1 MLENAPNHQLADIIS
16 ALVNASFKEKVEVL
30 NAVKLHDRFTKALP
44 LLLRQI
50 EGLQTL
56 RNNQEKRLQSKK
68 KTDTKTLKK
77 RHFLDEQTA
86 DDSDEIDALESKLQ
100 NCDLPP
106 NVEKVAVKELK
117 RIRKMSPQ
125 MPEYPMLR
133 HYLELISDLPWNES
147 TIDTIDMSK
156 AREDLD
162 ADHYAMTEVKKRIL
176 EYLAVRKLKNSL
188 RGPILCFVGPPGV
201 GKTSIGKSIA
211 NTLGRKFQRYVPQT
225 ITVQFLK
232 DCNTNLPWMV
242 MFVLETSK
250 SFKLLWLATLVLIH
264 CLNGPLT

>member
-56 RNNQEKRLQSKK
+56 RNSQEKRLQPSK
-68 KTDTKTLKK
+68 KTDTKV
-77 RHFLDEQTA
+77 RHRGRNVLDENN
-86 DDSDEIDALESKLQ
+86 DDSDEIDALEAKLQ
-100 NCDLPP
+100 NSNLPE
-106 NVEKVAVKELK
+106 NVEKVAFKELK

-147 TIDTIDMSK
+147 TIDTIDMGK

-162 ADHYAMTEVKKRIL
+162 SDHYAMNEVKKRIL

-211 NTLGRKFQRYVPQT
+211 NTLGRKFQRYV
-225 ITVQFLK
+225 IVKILRYIFLYFAK
-232 DCNTNLPWMV
+232 QI
-242 MFVLETSK
+242 FR
-250 SFKLLWLATLVLIH
+250 
-264 CLNGPLT
+264 

>member
-44 LLLRQI
+44 LLSRQI

-56 RNNQEKRLQSKK
+56 RNSQEKRLQPSK
-68 KTDTKTLKK
+68 KTDTKV
-77 RHFLDEQTA
+77 RHRGRNVLDENN
-86 DDSDEIDALESKLQ
+86 DDSDEIDALEAKLQ
-100 NCDLPP
+100 NSNLPE
-106 NVEKVAVKELK
+106 NVEKVAFKELK

-147 TIDTIDMSK
+147 TIDTIDMGK

-162 ADHYAMTEVKKRIL
+162 SDHYAMNEVKKRIL

-211 NTLGRKFQRYVPQT
+211 NTLGRKFQRYV
-225 ITVQFLK
+225 IVKILRYIFLYFAK
-232 DCNTNLPWMV
+232 QI
-242 MFVLETSK
+242 FR
-250 SFKLLWLATLVLIH
+250 
-264 CLNGPLT
+264 

>member
-56 RNNQEKRLQSKK
+56 RNSQEKRLQPSK
-68 KTDTKTLKK
+68 KTDTKV
-77 RHFLDEQTA
+77 RHRGGRNFLDENN
-86 DDSDEIDALESKLQ
+86 DDSDEIDALEAKLQ
-100 NCDLPP
+100 NSNLPE
-106 NVEKVAVKELK
+106 NVEKVAFKELK

-162 ADHYAMTEVKKRIL
+162 SDHYAMNEVKKRIL

-211 NTLGRKFQRYVPQT
+211 NTLGRKFQRYVMVK
-225 ITVQFLK
+225 ILRYNFLWFAK
-232 DCNTNLPWMV
+232 QI
-242 MFVLETSK
+242 FR
-250 SFKLLWLATLVLIH
+250 
-264 CLNGPLT
+264 

>member
-56 RNNQEKRLQSKK
+56 RNSQEKRLQPSK
-68 KTDTKTLKK
+68 KTDTKV
-77 RHFLDEQTA
+77 RHRGRNFLDENN
-86 DDSDEIDALESKLQ
+86 DDSDEIDALEAKLQ
-100 NCDLPP
+100 NSNLPE
-106 NVEKVAVKELK
+106 NVEKVAFKELK

-125 MPEYPMLR
+125 IPEYPMLR

-147 TIDTIDMSK
+147 TIDTIDMGK

-162 ADHYAMTEVKKRIL
+162 SDHYAMNEVKKRIL

-211 NTLGRKFQRYVPQT
+211 NTLGRKFQRYV
-225 ITVQFLK
+225 IVKILRYIFLYFAK
-232 DCNTNLPWMV
+232 QI
-242 MFVLETSK
+242 FR
-250 SFKLLWLATLVLIH
+250 
-264 CLNGPLT
+264 